1 MFVGILFQFL
11 TLATIM
17 TSKLT
22 FRARM
27 LDATKPLSIYQA
39 VDLPELAIDYVVNR
53 AVSALPTG
61 ME

>member
-1 MFVGILFQFL
+1 
-11 TLATIM
+11 M

-53 AVSALPTG
+53 SVEDTY
-61 ME
+61 